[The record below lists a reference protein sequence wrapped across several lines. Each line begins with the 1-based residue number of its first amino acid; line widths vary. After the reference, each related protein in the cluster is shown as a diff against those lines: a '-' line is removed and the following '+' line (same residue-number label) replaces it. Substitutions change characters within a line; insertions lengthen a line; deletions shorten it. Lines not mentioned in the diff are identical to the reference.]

1 MECAHICRT
10 NEIALRI
17 TIVFFLKKKCFESF
31 FRYYLILMNILAAS
45 LTQSIDQFVN
55 PEDYLIEANLYFEIL
70 SLTCGTFIF
79 IIGVFRIIIY
89 HRVILRMDLKG
100 KEKFIKQAVNSNR
113 TLQKQI
119 KKVDSFKNNGEMNSF
134 EPFNYKQQKK
144 PFNIDN
150 A

>member
-17 TIVFFLKKKCFESF
+17 TIVFFFLKKCFEYF

-55 PEDYLIEANLYFEIL
+55 PEDYLIEKNLYFEIL

-100 KEKFIKQAVNSNR
+100 KEKFIKQAVNSNY

-119 KKVDSFKNNGEMNSF
+119 KKVDSFKNNGELNSF
-134 EPFNYKQQKK
+134 EPFNYKHQKK